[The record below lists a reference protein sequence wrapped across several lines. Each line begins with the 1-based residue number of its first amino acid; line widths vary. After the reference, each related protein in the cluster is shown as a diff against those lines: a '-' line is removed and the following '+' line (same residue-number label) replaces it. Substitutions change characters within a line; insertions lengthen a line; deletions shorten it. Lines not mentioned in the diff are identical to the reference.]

1 MLLANC
7 LLSLLIWV
15 PILGGVLVLLLS
27 KVHSGTVL
35 PRWVALISAV
45 ATLALCIPL
54 YSGFDFTSYQ
64 MQYQET
70 YNWVPQFGIHYSLGV
85 DGISLLFIAL
95 TCFTNLIIILSAW
108 RVVKYHVAQYMA
120 VFLFSTGIMNG
131 AFCAMDAILFFS
143 FWEASMVPMYLGIGI
158 WGGQRRAYAALKFF
172 LYTFLGSIFMLVAFL
187 YMANKTGSFSIID
200 FQNLALSSDTQN
212 WIFLAFLLAFAV
224 KVPMWPTHTWLP
236 DAHTEAPAGGS
247 VVLAALM
254 LKMGAYGF
262 IRLALPIAPGVTQ
275 SMDWLLITLSLIAI
289 VYVGFATI
297 VQKDMKRL
305 IAYSS
310 VSHMGLVTLGIFMV
324 FRLVRETNGFNFG
337 VHEEAILSVQG
348 AMFQMIAH
356 AFSSGA
362 LFLGASY
369 LFQRFGSRQISDY
382 RGMANVMPVFAAF
395 YMLFAM
401 ANVGLP
407 GTSGF
412 VGEFMI
418 ILAAFKMNFWVALAA
433 ASTLVL
439 APAYT
444 LWMYKRVLFGE
455 IKSQSLAK
463 GKDLTK
469 LELLVFILLAAP
481 ILVFGIYPNLIL
493 QVSHASVGHFINLV
507 VSKIAAS
514 S

>member
-1 MLLANC
+1 MLANY
-7 LLSLLIWV
+7 LLSLLIWL
-15 PILGGVLVLLLS
+15 PIVGGMLVLMLS
-27 KVHSGTVL
+27 KIHSGTVL
-35 PRWVALISAV
+35 PRWVALLFAV
-45 ATLALCIPL
+45 ATLGLCVPL
-54 YSGFDFTSYQ
+54 YMGFDASSYH
-64 MQYQET
+64 MQYVEN
-70 YNWVPQFGIHYSLGV
+70 YSWIPQFGLRYALGV

-95 TCFTNLIIILSAW
+95 TCFTNLIIILAAW
-108 RVVKYHVAQYMA
+108 RVVKHHVAQYMA

-131 AFCAMDAILFFS
+131 AFCSLDAILFYS
-143 FWEASMVPMYLGIGI
+143 FWEASMIPMYLGIGM
-158 WGGQRRAYAALKFF
+158 WGGQRRAYAAIKFF
-172 LYTFLGSIFMLVAFL
+172 LYTLLGSVFMLIAFL
-187 YMANKTGSFSIID
+187 YLAGKSGSFSIID
-200 FQNLALSSDTQN
+200 FQNISLSPYTQN
-212 WIFLAFLLAFAV
+212 WVFLAFLAAFAV
-224 KVPMWPTHTWLP
+224 KIPMWPVHTWLP

-262 IRLALPIAPGVTQ
+262 IRLAMPIVPGVTQ
-275 SMDWLLITLSLIAI
+275 SMDWLLIALSLIAI

-324 FRLVRETNGFNFG
+324 FRLVREVNGINFPA
-337 VHEEAILSVQG
+337 HEEAIISVQG

-362 LFLGASY
+362 LFLGASL
-369 LFQRFGSRQISDY
+369 LFQRFGSRQINDY
-382 RGMANVMPVFAAF
+382 RGLANVMPIFAAF

-412 VGEFMI
+412 VGEFLI
-418 ILAAFKMNFWVALAA
+418 ILAAFKVNFWVALAA
-433 ASTLVL
+433 GSTLVI

-455 IKSQSLAK
+455 VKNHSLAK
-463 GKDLTK
+463 GKDVTG
-469 LELLVFILLAAP
+469 LELFVFILLAAP
-481 ILVFGIYPNLIL
+481 ILIFGIYPDLIL
-493 QVSHASVGHFINLV
+493 QVSHATVAHFVDLV
-507 VSKIAAS
+507 VSKVAAS